1 MIKREQNYDLSGRNT
16 FRMQAKCALYI
27 EYDSLADL
35 EALDFDALPRPLL
48 SIGEGSNLLFTR
60 DFPGTVLCSRISYVK
75 FFDLGLDEVPV
86 AAGAGVKFDALCARM
101 CAEELWGLENLSLI
115 PGTAGAAAVQNI
127 GAYGVEFKDIAS
139 GVSCFDIQK
148 RCKCSFKVEECAY
161 GYRDSFFKRPE
172 NKERYIITGV
182 LLRLSRKPVPRLDY
196 GALRSFFPDGDPASP
211 QAVRDAVIRTRR
223 EKLPD
228 PLEIG
233 SAGSFFKNPVVPRE
247 HYEAIVQAEADG
259 KVPHYDL
266 PDGSVKIPA
275 AWMIDRL
282 GFKGRR
288 RGGAAVHEKQP
299 LVIINATGKA
309 SAEEILAL
317 EAEICDAVEQRFGV
331 RLHPEVEHL

>member
-1 MIKREQNYDLSGRNT
+1 MR
-16 FRMQAKCALYI
+16 AKCALYL
-27 EYDSLADL
+27 EYDSVADL

-60 DFPGTVLCSRISYVK
+60 DFPGTVLCSKISYVK

-86 AAGAGVKFDALCARM
+86 AAGAGVKFDDLCARM
-101 CAEELWGLENLSLI
+101 CAERLWGLENLSLI

-139 GVSCFDIQK
+139 GVSCYDIEK

-161 GYRDSFFKRPE
+161 GYRDSFFKRPQ

-182 LLRLSRKPVPRLDY
+182 LLRLSRSIRPRLDY
-196 GALRSFFPDGDPASP
+196 GALRTFFPDGDPDSP
-211 QAVRDAVIRTRR
+211 QAVREAVVRTRR

-247 HYEAIVQAEADG
+247 HYEAIVRAEGDV

-266 PDGSVKIPA
+266 PDGTVKIPA

-288 RGGAAVHEKQP
+288 HGGAAVHEKQP
-299 LVIINATGKA
+299 LVIINATGEA
-309 SAEEILAL
+309 SARDILAL
-317 EAEICDAVEQRFGV
+317 EQEICAAVEQRFGI
-331 RLHPEVEHL
+331 RLHPEVEHI

>member
-1 MIKREQNYDLSGRNT
+1 MK
-16 FRMQAKCALYI
+16 AKCALYL
-27 EYDSLADL
+27 EYDNVADL
-35 EALDFDALPRPLL
+35 EALDFDSLPRPLL

-60 DFPGTVLCSRISYVK
+60 DFPGTVLCSKISYVK

-86 AAGAGVKFDALCARM
+86 AAGAGVKFDDLCARM
-101 CAEELWGLENLSLI
+101 CAEGLWGLENLSLI

-139 GVSCFDIQK
+139 GVSCFDIEK
-148 RCKCSFKVEECAY
+148 RSKCSFKVEECAY
-161 GYRDSFFKRPE
+161 GYRDSFFKWPE

-182 LLRLSRKPVPRLDY
+182 LLRLSRKPAPRLDY
-196 GALRSFFPDGDPASP
+196 GALRSFFPEGDPASP
-211 QAVRDAVIRTRR
+211 QEVREAVIRTRR

-247 HYEAIVQAEADG
+247 HFEAIAAAEEG
-259 KVPHYDL
+259 TVPHYDL

-282 GFKGRR
+282 GFKGKRL
-288 RGGAAVHEKQP
+288 GGAAVHEKQP
-299 LVIINATGKA
+299 LVLINATGDA
-309 SAEEILAL
+309 SAADILAL
-317 EAEICDAVEQRFGV
+317 EKEICDAVEQRFGI

>member
-1 MIKREQNYDLSGRNT
+1 MLKRIPDYDLLPRNT
-16 FRMQAKCALYI
+16 FRMKAKCTLYI
-27 EYDSLADL
+27 EYDSVKDL
-35 EALDFDALPRPLL
+35 EELDFDALPRPLL

-60 DFPGTVLCSRISYVK
+60 DFPGTVLCSKIAYLK

-86 AAGAGVKFDALCARM
+86 AAGAGVKFDDLCARM
-101 CAEELWGLENLSLI
+101 CAEGLWGLENLSLI

-139 GVSCFDIQK
+139 GVSCFDIEK

-182 LLRLSRKPVPRLDY
+182 LLRLSRKAAPRLDY
-196 GALRSFFPDGDPASP
+196 GALRSFFPEGDPVSP
-211 QAVRDAVIRTRR
+211 QEVRDAVIRTRR

-233 SAGSFFKNPVVPRE
+233 SAGSFFKNPVVPKE
-247 HYEAIVQAEADG
+247 HYEAIVAAEG
-259 KVPHYDL
+259 VTVPHYDL

-288 RGGAAVHEKQP
+288 LGGAAVHEKQP
-299 LVIINATGKA
+299 LVLINVTGDA
-309 SAEEILAL
+309 PAADILAL
-317 EAEICDAVEQRFGV
+317 EKEICDAVEQRFGI